1 MNYKDAQFII
11 SYGRAKQIPPS
22 SCPEIAFAGRS
33 NVGKSSLLNRLFGR
47 KSLARVSSVPGKTG
61 TVNFYK
67 AGEIHFVDLP
77 GYGYAKVSKQERQRY
92 QELMNGYFGE
102 GRDWL
107 LIVLLMDMR
116 HKPSTLDSEMAQ
128 FLIDSL
134 LPFVVVLTKADK
146 LSKKKQ
152 EEQIALFRNELPCG
166 EDLTLI
172 PFSSVTGQGL
182 EKLQGILDD
191 VTEEV

>member
-11 SYGRAKQIPPS
+11 SYGRAGQIPPS

-33 NVGKSSLLNRLFGR
+33 NVGKSSLLNRLLRR

-67 AGEIHFVDLP
+67 AGAIHFVDLP

-152 EEQIALFRNELPCG
+152 EEQVALFRNELPCG
-166 EDLTLI
+166 GDLTLI

>member
-11 SYGRAKQIPPS
+11 SYGRAGQIPPS
-22 SCPEIAFAGRS
+22 SHPEIAFAGRS

-116 HKPSTLDSEMAQ
+116 HKPSMLDSEMAQ

-152 EEQIALFRNELPCG
+152 EEQLDLFRNELPCG
-166 EDLTLI
+166 DDLTLI

-182 EKLQGILDD
+182 ENLQGILDD

>member
-11 SYGRAKQIPPS
+11 SYGRAGQIPPS

-152 EEQIALFRNELPCG
+152 EEQVALFRNELPCG
-166 EDLTLI
+166 DDLTLI

>member
-152 EEQIALFRNELPCG
+152 EEQVALFRNELPCG